1 MSYFLMFLIFFISL
15 ISHQSFSFF
24 QKRKGKTVNEQ
35 LRWSTIFFIIGGFL
49 WMLIYDFVDNNEQA
63 IIYIKINNIE
73 SLYEIGLKVLLKTIG
88 GVFFIFVAAGFLCI
102 PFILINSWLKK
113 INQMNNDFDNLSV
126 CILYF
131 AISNVILSVF
141 FLFFMNL

>member
-1 MSYFLMFLIFFISL
+1 MFLIFFISL

>member
-1 MSYFLMFLIFFISL
+1 MTYFLIFLIFFISL
-15 ISHQSFSFF
+15 LSHQSFYFF
-24 QKRKGKTVNEQ
+24 SKIKGKSINEQ

-49 WMLIYDFVDNNEQA
+49 WMLIYDFADNKELA
-63 IIYIKINNIE
+63 IINIKINNIQ
-73 SLYEIGLKVLLKTIG
+73 SFYEIGLKVLLKTIG
-88 GVFFIFVAAGFLCI
+88 GVFFIFAAAGVLCI
-102 PFILINSWLKK
+102 PFILINGWLKK
-113 INQMNNDFDNLSV
+113 INQMNSDFDNLSV